1 MMKLHFSSI
10 LLVFIFAQAGFTQ
23 ISFIRY
29 DSIPVVLDGQ
39 TLPSAWAGGLNSPQF
54 SEIDLDG
61 DGIKDLF
68 AFERSLNGSLK
79 TFINEGTPNKADYR
93 YAPEFR
99 SKFPIL
105 QNWALLADYNCDGKE
120 DIFTEVP
127 GGVAVYRND
136 FNETDGLH
144 FTLVSSLL
152 QTQGP
157 TGLINLFVPPADVPA
172 ITDIDNDGDL
182 DLLTFGVSGTLVEF
196 HKNSSMENN
205 GNCDSLSFVLQD
217 ACWGR
222 FAENGLNNDIILG
235 VSCLTGGG
243 GFIADTKS
251 GRHSGSTLLAID
263 LDGDL
268 DKELILGDISFGNM
282 VLVTNGG
289 NPNSAVMDAVDT
301 EFPSNSVPVELAI
314 FPASFYLD
322 VNNDGKKDY
331 LAVPNNPNASEN
343 FTSVWYY
350 QNTGTET
357 APVFTYQKNN
367 FLQDEMIEVG
377 TGANPALVDT
387 DADGLLDLLIGNNGY
402 FNPTGNPA
410 VALSLYRNVGTAT
423 SPAFEFVTRDYAGLE
438 ALSFGGIYP
447 SFGDLD
453 GDGDQDMMVGDKNGM
468 LHYFQNT
475 APPSNPANFVLNE
488 PNFKGIDVGQSASP
502 QLVDVNRDG
511 KLDLLIGEKSGTLN
525 YFENL
530 GTQSNPDFDATPT
543 NNFFG
548 GIDVMIAC
556 CTGFST
562 PFLTEDSEGNYIL
575 LVGSEKGYLYQYT
588 NIDGNLDG
596 NFERTDSLFLQG
608 INISISGGDLDND
621 GKLEVVYGECA
632 GGVGILKQDSPTVV
646 GLSEPSANSLDVAIY
661 PNPSHGKIFIDFS
674 GSNFLM
680 NASLEIFDTLG
691 KRISVQTV
699 NTTRRIILDL
709 SRTPSGLYFCRL
721 TTKNGDSFV
730 KRLIIN

>member
-1 MMKLHFSSI
+1 MKLHFFPAFLAFLFVHSGI
-10 LLVFIFAQAGFTQ
+10 AQ

-29 DSIPVVLDGQ
+29 DSIPVVVDGQ
-39 TLPSAWAGGLNSPQF
+39 ALPSAWAGGLNSPQF

-61 DGIKDLF
+61 DGTKDLF

-79 TFINEGTPNKADYR
+79 TFINEGTPNKAAYR
-93 YAPEFR
+93 HAHQFR

-120 DIFTEVP
+120 DIFTEAP

-136 FNETDGLH
+136 FNATEGLR

-157 TGLINLFVPPADVPA
+157 NGLINLFVPPADIPA

-196 HKNSSMENN
+196 HKNNSMENN

-243 GFIADTKS
+243 GYIDDTKS

-268 DKELILGDISFGNM
+268 DKELILGDISFSNM
-282 VLVTNGG
+282 VMVTNGG
-289 NPNSAVMDAVDT
+289 SPNSAAMNAVDT
-301 EFPSNSVPVELAI
+301 EFPSNSVPVDLAI

-357 APVFTYQKNN
+357 VPVFTYQKNN

-377 TGANPALVDT
+377 TGAHPAFVDI

-410 VALSLYRNVGTAT
+410 VALSLYRNVGTT
-423 SPAFEFVTRDYAGLE
+423 SSPSFEFVTRDYAGLE

-447 SFGDLD
+447 TFGDLD
-453 GDGDQDMMVGDKNGM
+453 GDGDEDMMVGDQNGM
-468 LHYFQNT
+468 LHFFQNT
-475 APPSNPANFVLNE
+475 AEPANPANFVLNE
-488 PNFKGIDVGQSASP
+488 PNFKGIDIGQSASP

-525 YFENL
+525 YFENI
-530 GTQSNPDFDATPT
+530 GTPSNPDFSATPT
-543 NNFFG
+543 NDFWG
-548 GIDVMIAC
+548 GIDVMVAC
-556 CTGFST
+556 CTGFSA
-562 PFLTEDSEGNYIL
+562 PFLVEDNEGNYVL
-575 LVGSEKGYLYQYT
+575 LVGSEKGYLFEYT
-588 NIDGNLDG
+588 NIDGNLEG
-596 NFERTDSLFLQG
+596 NFDLADSLLLQG

-621 GKLEVVYGECA
+621 GKLEFAYGECA
-632 GGVGILKQDSPTVV
+632 GGVGILKQDNPTVV
-646 GLSEPSANSLDVAIY
+646 ATSEPSDNSLDFKIY

-674 GSNFLM
+674 DSNFLM
-680 NASLEIFDTLG
+680 DATIEIFNSLG
-691 KRISVQTV
+691 KRIRTQSFNSNNQLT
-699 NTTRRIILDL
+699 LDL
-709 SRTPSGLYFCRL
+709 SGTPPGIYFCKI
-721 TTKNGDSFV
+721 TSQKGDSFA
-730 KRLIIN
+730 KKIALH